1 MSPSAPRIKSPQQ
14 LIAESGADLEGH
26 GLKRTMGLFQ
36 LVCFGIGA
44 IVGTGIFVGLSDS
57 VAEAGPAVVVSF
69 VLAAI
74 TCVFTA
80 FSFAELGGAI
90 PVSGSS
96 YSFAYASLGERVAF
110 LVGWCLLLEYGV
122 SVSAVAVG
130 WSQYLNELL
139 DSLVGLRLPDVVS
152 AGPGDGGV
160 INLPAVV
167 VIALAAVLLVRGVR
181 ESARATAAMA
191 VLKIGILI
199 VFLAIGFTAFE
210 DGNLAPFAA
219 HGAAGI
225 TAGAS
230 LAFFSYIGFDAIT
243 TAGEEVKN
251 PRRNIPIAILVCL
264 GVVTVLY
271 GAVALSAIGAL
282 GADDVAGRPAA
293 LSLVVDQVTGSTV
306 GGGIIAF
313 GAVVAIASVVLAVM
327 YGQTRVLM
335 SMSRDGLVPRI
346 FERVSPKSA
355 TPVANTWIVAGV
367 FAVPAA
373 FSTLDVVVG
382 LTTIGTLAVMAV
394 VNIAV
399 IALRRR
405 NPELSR
411 SFRVPL
417 YPLSP
422 VLGVGFCLYLI
433 WGTGWTT
440 WIQFAVFLAVG
451 ALVYTFYSRRNSRLA
466 PTGTPPTGTPPT
478 GTPAAGTPPTGM
490 PAAGTPATGTPA
502 TGTPAAGTPPTG
514 MPAACAPSAGEV
526 PAGEVPAD
534 TARTGAVR
542 T

>member
-1 MSPSAPRIKSPQQ
+1 MTPSAARIKTPQQ

-36 LVCFGIGA
+36 LICFGVGA

-80 FSFAELGGAI
+80 FSFAELGSAI

-96 YSFAYASLGERVAF
+96 YSFAYASLGERAAF

-139 DSLVGLRLPDVVS
+139 ESLTGWQLPAALS
-152 AGPGDGGV
+152 AGPGEGGV
-160 INLPAVV
+160 VNLPAVV
-167 VIALAAVLLVRGVR
+167 VILLAATLLVRGVR

-199 VFLAIGFTAFE
+199 VFCAVGFSAFQ
-210 DGNLAPFAA
+210 DGHLSPFT
-219 HGAAGI
+219 GSGLGGI

-230 LAFFSYIGFDAIT
+230 VAFFSYIGFDAIT

-251 PRRNIPIAILVCL
+251 PRRNVPIAILVCI
-264 GVVTVLY
+264 GIVTLLY
-271 GAVALSAIGAL
+271 CAVALSAIGAL
-282 GADDVAGRPAA
+282 GADAVANSPAA
-293 LSLVVDQVTGSTV
+293 LSVVVNEVTGSSV
-306 GGGIIAF
+306 GGGVIAF

-327 YGQTRVLM
+327 YGQTRILM
-335 SMSRDGLVPRI
+335 SMSRDGLVPRV
-346 FERVSPKSA
+346 FERVSPKTS
-355 TPVANTWIVAGV
+355 TPVANTWIVAAV

-373 FSTLDVVVG
+373 FAPLDVVVD

-394 VNIAV
+394 VNLAV
-399 IALRRR
+399 MVLRRR
-405 NPELSR
+405 APELPR

-417 YPLSP
+417 FPLSP
-422 VLGVGFCLYLI
+422 VLGIGFCLYLI
-433 WGTGWTT
+433 WGTGWAT
-440 WIQFAVFLAVG
+440 WLQFAVFLLAGGLLYAVYG
-451 ALVYTFYSRRNSRLA
+451 RRNSRLV
-466 PTGTPPTGTPPT
+466 
-478 GTPAAGTPPTGM
+478 TPADG
-490 PAAGTPATGTPA
+490 
-502 TGTPAAGTPPTG
+502 
-514 MPAACAPSAGEV
+514 S
-526 PAGEVPAD
+526 
-534 TARTGAVR
+534 
-542 T
+542 

>member
-1 MSPSAPRIKSPQQ
+1 MTPSASRIKTPQQ
-14 LIAESGADLEGH
+14 LLAESGADLEGH

-36 LVCFGIGA
+36 LVCFGVGA

-57 VAEAGPAVVVSF
+57 VAEAGPAVVISF

-96 YSFAYASLGERVAF
+96 YSFAYASLGERAAF

-139 DSLVGLRLPDVVS
+139 ESLTGWQLPAALS
-152 AGPGDGGV
+152 AGPGEGGV
-160 INLPAVV
+160 VNVPAVV
-167 VIALAAVLLVRGVR
+167 VIALAATLLVRGVR

-191 VLKIGILI
+191 ILKIGILI
-199 VFLAIGFTAFE
+199 VFCAVGFSAFQA
-210 DGNLAPFAA
+210 GHLSPFAE
-219 HGAAGI
+219 HGMGGI

-230 LAFFSYIGFDAIT
+230 VAFFSYIGFDAIT

-251 PRRNIPIAILVCL
+251 PRRNIPIAILICIGL
-264 GVVTVLY
+264 VTLLY
-271 GAVALSAIGAL
+271 CAVALSAIGAL
-282 GADDVAGRPAA
+282 GADAVAGQPAA
-293 LSLVVDQVTGSTV
+293 LSLVVDQVTGSSV

-327 YGQTRVLM
+327 YGQTRILM
-335 SMSRDGLVPRI
+335 SMSRDGLVPRV

-355 TPVANTWIVAGV
+355 TPVANTWIVAAV

-373 FSTLDVVVG
+373 FASLDVVVN

-394 VNIAV
+394 VNLAV
-399 IALRRR
+399 MVLRRR
-405 NPELSR
+405 NPELPR

-417 YPLSP
+417 FPLSP
-422 VLGVGFCLYLI
+422 ILGIGFCLYLI

-440 WIQFAVFLAVG
+440 WLQFAGFLVVG
-451 ALVYTFYSRRNSRLA
+451 TLVYAVYGRRRSRLV
-466 PTGTPPTGTPPT
+466 T
-478 GTPAAGTPPTGM
+478 
-490 PAAGTPATGTPA
+490 
-502 TGTPAAGTPPTG
+502 
-514 MPAACAPSAGEV
+514 APSEGAAPV
-526 PAGEVPAD
+526 SPAE
-534 TARTGAVR
+534 
-542 T
+542 

>member
-1 MSPSAPRIKSPQQ
+1 MSPSASRIKSPQQ

-36 LVCFGIGA
+36 LVCFGVGA

-57 VAEAGPAVVVSF
+57 VAEAGPAVVISF
-69 VLAAI
+69 VLAAV
-74 TCVFTA
+74 TCIFTA
-80 FSFAELGGAI
+80 LSFAELGSAI

-139 DSLVGLRLPDVVS
+139 DSLIGLKLPAALS
-152 AGPGDGGV
+152 AGPADGGM

-167 VIALAAVLLVRGVR
+167 VILLAALLLVRGIR

-191 VLKIGILI
+191 VLKIGVLI
-199 VFLAIGFTAFE
+199 VFCAIGFTAFQ
-210 DGNLAPFAA
+210 DGNLSPFAG

-251 PRRNIPIAILVCL
+251 PRRTIPLAILICI

-282 GADDVAGRPAA
+282 GADAVGDKPAA

-327 YGQTRVLM
+327 YGQTRILM
-335 SMSRDGLVPRI
+335 SMSRDGLVPRV

-355 TPVANTWIVAGV
+355 TPVANTWIVAAV

-373 FSTLDVVVG
+373 FSSLDVVVG

-394 VNIAV
+394 VNVAV
-399 IALRRR
+399 IVLRRR
-405 NPELSR
+405 DPELPR

-417 YPLSP
+417 YPVSP
-422 VLGVGFCLYLI
+422 LLGVAFCLYLI
-433 WGTGWTT
+433 WGTGWET
-440 WIQFAVFLAVG
+440 WVQFVVFLAVG
-451 ALVYTFYSRRNSRLA
+451 ALVYAFYGRRNSRLTTLA
-466 PTGTPPTGTPPT
+466 PPAEAGSGAGAGAAPVAEA
-478 GTPAAGTPPTGM
+478 TPA
-490 PAAGTPATGTPA
+490 
-502 TGTPAAGTPPTG
+502 
-514 MPAACAPSAGEV
+514 
-526 PAGEVPAD
+526 
-534 TARTGAVR
+534 GAVPVSR
-542 T
+542 EG

>member
-1 MSPSAPRIKSPQQ
+1 MTPSASRIKSPQQ

-36 LVCFGIGA
+36 LVCFGVGA

-57 VAEAGPAVVVSF
+57 VAEAGPAVVISF

-74 TCVFTA
+74 TCIFTA
-80 FSFAELGGAI
+80 FSFAELGSAI

-96 YSFAYASLGERVAF
+96 YSFAYASLGERTAF

-139 DSLVGLRLPDVVS
+139 DSLFGRQLPAALS
-152 AGPGDGGV
+152 AGPADGGV
-160 INLPAVV
+160 VNLPAVV
-167 VIALAAVLLVRGVR
+167 VVLLAATLLVRGVR

-191 VLKIGILI
+191 VLKIGILV
-199 VFLAIGFTAFE
+199 VFCVIGFSAFE
-210 DGNLAPFAA
+210 DGNLSPFTN
-219 HGAAGI
+219 GAGGI

-230 LAFFSYIGFDAIT
+230 VAFFSYIGFDAIT

-251 PRRNIPIAILVCL
+251 PRRNIPIAILICIGL
-264 GVVTVLY
+264 VTLLY
-271 GAVALSAIGAL
+271 CSVALAAIGAL
-282 GADDVAGRPAA
+282 GADAVADQPAA
-293 LSLVVDQVTGSTV
+293 LSLVVDEVTGSSV
-306 GGGIIAF
+306 GGGVIAF

-327 YGQTRVLM
+327 YGQTRILM
-335 SMSRDGLVPRI
+335 SMSRDGLVPRV
-346 FERVSPKSA
+346 FERVSPRTA

-373 FSTLDVVVG
+373 FASLDVVVN

-394 VNIAV
+394 VNLAV
-399 IALRRR
+399 IVLRRR
-405 NPELSR
+405 DPALRR

-422 VLGVGFCLYLI
+422 VLGMGFCLYLI

-440 WIQFAVFLAVG
+440 WVQFAVFLAVG
-451 ALVYTFYSRRNSRLA
+451 TLVYALYGRRHSRLVTA
-466 PTGTPPTGTPPT
+466 SEDG
-478 GTPAAGTPPTGM
+478 AGPV
-490 PAAGTPATGTPA
+490 
-502 TGTPAAGTPPTG
+502 
-514 MPAACAPSAGEV
+514 S
-526 PAGEVPAD
+526 
-534 TARTGAVR
+534 RGA
-542 T
+542 

>member
-1 MSPSAPRIKSPQQ
+1 MSPLRPQSLSPRPGLRIKSPTQ
-14 LIAESGADLEGH
+14 LVAESGADLEGH

-74 TCVFTA
+74 TCIFTA

-96 YSFAYASLGERVAF
+96 YSFAYATLGERVAF

-130 WSQYLNELL
+130 WSQYVNELL
-139 DSLVGLRLPDVVS
+139 NSLVGWHLPAALS

-167 VIALAAVLLVRGVR
+167 VIMMAATLLVRGVR
-181 ESARATAAMA
+181 ESAGATAAMV

-199 VFLAIGFTAFE
+199 AFCAIAFTAFE
-210 DGNLAPFAA
+210 AGHLSPFAN
-219 HGAAGI
+219 HGVAGI
-225 TAGAS
+225 TSGAS

-251 PRRNIPIAILVCL
+251 PRRNIPIAIMICI
-264 GVVTVLY
+264 GVATLLY
-271 GAVALSAIGAL
+271 CTVALTAIGAL
-282 GADDVAGRPAA
+282 GADAVSNKPAA
-293 LSLVVDQVTGSTV
+293 LSAIVDQVTDSTV
-306 GGGIIAF
+306 GGGIVAF

-327 YGQTRVLM
+327 YGQTRILM
-335 SMSRDGLVPRI
+335 SMSRDGLVPRV
-346 FERVSPKSA
+346 FERVSPRTA
-355 TPVANTWIVAGV
+355 TPVANTWIVAVV

-373 FSTLDVVVG
+373 FASLNAVVN
-382 LTTIGTLAVMAV
+382 LTTIGTLAIMVA

-399 IALRRR
+399 IALRRSH
-405 NPELSR
+405 PGLKR

-417 YPLSP
+417 YPASP
-422 VLGVGFCLYLI
+422 ILGVGFCLYLMY
-433 WGTGWTT
+433 GTGWAT
-440 WIQFAVFLAVG
+440 WVQFAVFLLVG
-451 ALVYTFYSRRNSRLA
+451 AAVYACYGRRRSRLA
-466 PTGTPPTGTPPT
+466 GVER
-478 GTPAAGTPPTGM
+478 A
-490 PAAGTPATGTPA
+490 
-502 TGTPAAGTPPTG
+502 
-514 MPAACAPSAGEV
+514 
-526 PAGEVPAD
+526 
-534 TARTGAVR
+534 
-542 T
+542 

>member
-1 MSPSAPRIKSPQQ
+1 MSSRIDPRRIKSPQR
-14 LIAESGADLEGH
+14 LLAESGADLEGH

-69 VLAAI
+69 VLAAL

-80 FSFAELGGAI
+80 FSFAELGSAI

-139 DSLVGLRLPDVVS
+139 DSLVGWHLPAALS
-152 AGPGDGGV
+152 AGPADGGV
-160 INLPAVV
+160 VNLPAVI

-191 VLKIGILI
+191 VLKIAILI
-199 VFLAIGFTAFE
+199 VFCAIGFSAFRA
-210 DGNLAPFAA
+210 GHLSPFAT
-219 HGAAGI
+219 HGTAGI

-230 LAFFSYIGFDAIT
+230 VAFFSYIGFDAIT

-251 PRRNIPIAILVCL
+251 PRRTIPLAILICI
-264 GVVTVLY
+264 GVVTLLY

-282 GADDVAGRPAA
+282 GAGAVGDKPAA
-293 LSLVVDQVTGSTV
+293 LSLVVDQVTHSTV

-327 YGQTRVLM
+327 YGQTRILL
-335 SMSRDGLVPRI
+335 SMSRDGLVPQV
-346 FERVSPKSA
+346 FEKVSPRSA
-355 TPVANTWIVAGV
+355 TPVANTWIVAAV

-373 FSTLDVVVG
+373 FASLDAVVD

-405 NPELSR
+405 DPELPR

-422 VLGVGFCLYLI
+422 LLGVGFCVYLI

-440 WIQFAVFLAVG
+440 WLEFAAFLVVG
-451 ALVYTFYSRRNSRLA
+451 GLVYAGYGRRHSRF
-466 PTGTPPTGTPPT
+466 GTE
-478 GTPAAGTPPTGM
+478 PAASEAVPVPPSEDASV
-490 PAAGTPATGTPA
+490 AAPQDVAVTVPE
-502 TGTPAAGTPPTG
+502 AA
-514 MPAACAPSAGEV
+514 A
-526 PAGEVPAD
+526 
-534 TARTGAVR
+534 GAVR
-542 T
+542 PGA